1 MVQSKEPPHL
11 SWERRPPGDVTI
23 HLSGYWLV
31 EHGLVP
37 DSTIDEIIGAVKTGG
52 SVVLEA
58 SGLLGWDSS
67 LIEFLTRGVKAAEA
81 KGVIIDRSGT
91 PEDVARLT
99 SLALA
104 VPDQADRRR
113 VLRIPPPLARIGT
126 KLLVNLAIAN
136 EMLSFFG
143 EAVLALVRLIGGA
156 SAMRKADFLEAFT
169 ECGPRAVPIVCL
181 IALLV
186 GLIMA
191 FIGAVQLVKF
201 GAQVYVANLVGI
213 AMVREM
219 GALMAAII
227 MAGRTGASYAANLG
241 TMKLNDE
248 VSALRTVGIDPMDF
262 LVLPRLL
269 ALALAL
275 PLLTIF
281 ANLAGMLGGG
291 ALASADLGIDWPLY
305 VSQTRHALSVTDLIL
320 GLIKACLFGSIVAIT
335 GCWCGM
341 AAERHAAGVGRAATS
356 SVVLSIVLVIAADA
370 VITVMTSILGI

>member
-1 MVQSKEPPHL
+1 MADRIFSPQL
-11 SWERRPPGDVTI
+11 SWERQASGDVVI
-23 HLSGYWLV
+23 HLSGHWLV

-37 DSTIDEIIGAVKTGG
+37 DHMVDEILATVTSGRSI
-52 SVVLEA
+52 VLEA
-58 SGLLGWDSS
+58 SALLGWDSS
-67 LIEFLTRGVKAAEA
+67 LIEFLTRGAKAARDRNIA
-81 KGVIIDRSGT
+81 IDRSGT
-91 PEDVARLT
+91 PEDVARLIT
-99 SLALA
+99 LALA
-104 VPDQADRRR
+104 VPDQTVRRR
-113 VLRIPPPLARIGT
+113 IVLPLPLARLGNTLLDGATIG
-126 KLLVNLAIAN
+126 LR
-136 EMLSFFG
+136 MLGFFG
-143 EAVLALVRLIGGA
+143 EAVQALGRMFSGR
-156 SAMRKADFLEAFT
+156 SAIRAIDFLEAFT
-169 ECGPRAVPIVCL
+169 ECGPRALPIVCL
-181 IALLV
+181 ISVLV

-227 MAGRTGASYAANLG
+227 MAGRTGAAYAANLG

-269 ALALAL
+269 ALSLAL

-281 ANLAGMLGGG
+281 SNLAGMLGGA
-291 ALASADLGIDWPLY
+291 ALASIHLGIDWPLY
-305 VSQTRHALSVTDLIL
+305 LSQTQHAIKIADLCL
-320 GLIKACLFGSIVAIT
+320 GLVKAILFGAIVAIT

-356 SVVLSIVLVIAADA
+356 AVVLSIVLVIATDA
-370 VITVMTSILGI
+370 VITVMTSFLGI

>member
-1 MVQSKEPPHL
+1 MAEALAPPNL
-11 SWERRPPGDVTI
+11 SWERRPSGNVVI
-23 HLSGYWLV
+23 HLSGHWLV

-37 DSTIDEIIGAVKTGG
+37 DSTVNDIMDAVKIGG
-52 SVVLEA
+52 SIVLEA
-58 SGLLGWDSS
+58 SGLVGWDSS
-67 LIEFLTRGVKAAEA
+67 LIEFLTRGAKAAQRRNI
-81 KGVIIDRSGT
+81 GIDKSGT
-91 PEDVARLT
+91 PADVARLIT
-99 SLALA
+99 LALA
-104 VPDQADRRR
+104 VPDQGDRRR
-113 VLRIPPPLARIGT
+113 LLRIPPPLARIGT
-126 KLLVNLAIAN
+126 KLLLNLALAN
-136 EMLSFFG
+136 EMLAFFG
-143 EAVLALVRLIGGA
+143 NAVLALIRLIGGA
-156 SAMRKADFLEAFT
+156 AAMRRVDFLEAFT

-181 IALLV
+181 ISVLV

-227 MAGRTGASYAANLG
+227 MAGRTGAAYAANLSA
-241 TMKLNDE
+241 MKLNDE
-248 VSALRTVGIDPMDF
+248 ISALRTVGIDPMDF

-291 ALASADLGIDWPLY
+291 ALASAHLGIDWPLY
-305 VSQTRHALSVTDLIL
+305 ISQTRHALSVTDLIL
-320 GLIKACLFGSIVAIT
+320 GLVKACLFGSIVAIT

-341 AAERHAAGVGRAATS
+341 AADRDAAGVGRAATL

-370 VITVMTSILGI
+370 VITVMTSVLGI